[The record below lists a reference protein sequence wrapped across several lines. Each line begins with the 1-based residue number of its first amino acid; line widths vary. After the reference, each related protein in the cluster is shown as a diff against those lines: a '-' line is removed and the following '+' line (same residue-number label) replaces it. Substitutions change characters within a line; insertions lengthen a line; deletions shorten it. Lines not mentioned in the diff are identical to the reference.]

1 MTIRILKKSKPQNER
16 VLDDS
21 KVSKVV
27 KTTISEI
34 ENRGDA
40 AIRDLSEKFDNFL
53 PESFLLSRSEIS
65 KLVAEVNDKDMAD
78 IKFAHNQIRLF
89 AKAQRDSIKDIEIET
104 MPGVI
109 LGHKTFPVQSVG
121 CYVPAGKFPMV
132 ASAHMLSLIHI

>member
-21 KVSKVV
+21 KVSRVV

-40 AIRDLSEKFDNFL
+40 AIRELSEKFDNFL

-65 KLVAEVNDKDMAD
+65 KLVADVTE
-78 IKFAHNQIRLF
+78 
-89 AKAQRDSIKDIEIET
+89 
-104 MPGVI
+104 
-109 LGHKTFPVQSVG
+109 
-121 CYVPAGKFPMV
+121 
-132 ASAHMLSLIHI
+132 